1 MNSSQ
6 RLSLLKDFNDRQSHL
21 VTESSLWEDEVRYH
35 GHETELRRSHV
46 KLLRKKIA
54 RADALMEKAI
64 EASVLALEY
73 EKLILRS

>member
-35 GHETELRRSHV
+35 EHETELRMSHV
-46 KLLRKKIA
+46 KLLKKKIA
-54 RADALMEKAI
+54 RADALMEKAN

>member
-6 RLSLLKDFNDRQSHL
+6 RLSQLKDFNDRQSHL

-35 GHETELRRSHV
+35 EHETELRMSHV
-46 KLLRKKIA
+46 KLLKKKIA
-54 RADALMEKAI
+54 RADALMEKAN